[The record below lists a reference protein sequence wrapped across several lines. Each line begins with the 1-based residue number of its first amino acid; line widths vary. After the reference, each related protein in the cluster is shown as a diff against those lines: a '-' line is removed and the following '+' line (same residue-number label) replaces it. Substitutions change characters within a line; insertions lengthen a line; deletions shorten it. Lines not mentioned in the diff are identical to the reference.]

1 MRSTSKKSSS
11 CSADRQRGFG
21 AAIPDVFHELTR
33 ALAPSEVQRMLARL
47 VAWDRQRGEARLA
60 QILVERARATVAD
73 DVERA
78 GDGKGG
84 DRQAARHRFDQDYPQ
99 RIAARGKK

>member
-11 CSADRQRGFG
+11 CLADRQRGSG
-21 AAIPDVFHELTR
+21 AALPDVAHKLTR

-47 VAWDRQRGEARLA
+47 VAWYRQRGEARLA

-78 GDGKGG
+78 GDGIGG
-84 DRQAARHRFDQDYPQ
+84 DGQAARHRFDQDDPE
-99 RIAARGKK
+99 